1 MAEIG
6 ANIMNYEAKIQ
17 QERQS
22 VSNRNGRKCGPNWG
36 PNGVKMGS
44 EGVQM
49 AAWSQ
54 RSEKEVPG
62 SPPRGSNRSHLVAQG
77 HILMTFCDH
86 RGDKLE

>member
-1 MAEIG
+1 
-6 ANIMNYEAKIQ
+6 MNYEAKIQ

-36 PNGVKMGS
+36 PNGVNMGS

-54 RSEKEVPG
+54 WSEKDIAGAPG
-62 SPPRGSNRSHLVAQG
+62 GSSRR
-77 HILMTFCDH
+77 ILMTFYDH
-86 RGDKLE
+86 RGAKLE